1 MNKKTFISTQSGHHD
16 INDILIAGE
25 EIDPLIKIEEK
36 ENDAEIFSDKA
47 EKKTGLFKTGIL

>member
-1 MNKKTFISTQSGHHD
+1 MT
-16 INDILIAGE
+16 GE

-47 EKKTGLFKTGIL
+47 EKKTGLSKTGFLKHCF